1 MEARKAENSDTENVN
16 QNFLQSSLLQ
26 CNHNDFLEDLGVRLI
41 DKAEGSDPTR
51 REYYWMRTQM
61 V

>member
-16 QNFLQSSLLQ
+16 QNFLQSPLLQ
-26 CNHNDFLEDLGVRLI
+26 CNRNDFLEDLEVRLI

>member
-1 MEARKAENSDTENVN
+1 MEARKAENSDMENVN
-16 QNFLQSSLLQ
+16 QNFLQSPLLQ
-26 CNHNDFLEDLGVRLI
+26 CDHNDFLEDLEVRLI